1 MAAKGAPH
9 VENDRV
15 ANPAEVRTA
24 IEAMTV
30 EDLARLRSFGR
41 RKIRALGDRAGGVT
55 EDDLLSEAVTRTLE
69 RTRRWV
75 PSRVDF
81 CRFLLGVIRSIA
93 SHMWRSEPGS
103 PDIPFIEA
111 SLATE
116 EDPSPMDHH
125 AKTEVTPERQAAARD
140 QLAALEHHFVDDAE
154 ATLVIGAWKDGMM
167 GPEIKEILGWTQT
180 DFETVARRIRRQVR
194 ALNQGGPNA

>member
-9 VENDRV
+9 AENDRV

-30 EDLARLRSFGR
+30 GDFARLRSFGR
-41 RKIRALGDRAGGVT
+41 RKIRALGDRAGGFT
-55 EDDLLSEAVTRTLE
+55 EDDLLSEAVKRSLAG
-69 RTRRWV
+69 TRRWA

-81 CRFLLGVIRSIA
+81 CGFLLGVIRSIA
-93 SHMWRSEPGS
+93 SHMRRTELGS

-111 SLATE
+111 SLATD

-125 AKTEVTPERQAAARD
+125 AKTEVTPERQAAARN
-140 QLAALEHHFVDDAE
+140 QLAALEHHFVDDSE
-154 ATLVIGAWKDGMM
+154 AAVVIGAWKDGMM
-167 GPEIKEILGWTQT
+167 GPEIKETLGWTQKE
-180 DFETVARRIRRQVR
+180 FETVARRIRRQAR
-194 ALNQGGPNA
+194 ALNQGCPNA